1 MMILSSVLS
10 KIILPLLNKP
20 TLYGEKTMLN
30 LNKITAFPQE
40 VIEKIGFYVYR
51 LLDPRNGETF
61 YVGKGKGN
69 RVFNHS
75 KLVKETLLAEEA
87 KKSEDEVPE
96 TSDDLKFET
105 INRILKAGLE
115 PIVIIHRHGMDEAT
129 AFHVEDA
136 LMDAYPSLA
145 NKVAGHG
152 NSEIGTMHV
161 KDLIDKYK
169 VEEAD
174 FGNDKV
180 ILININASFAEE
192 KSVYDAVRFAWRI
205 NVNKAQ
211 QADYILAVSKGVI
224 RGVFIAQEWKPAIK
238 DNFPEYDKD
247 VENRYGFKGADAP
260 VDTQQKYLGKR
271 IPDSYRKKGAASPIK
286 YNYS

>member
-1 MMILSSVLS
+1 M
-10 KIILPLLNKP
+10 
-20 TLYGEKTMLN
+20 
-30 LNKITAFPQE
+30 
-40 VIEKIGFYVYR
+40 
-51 LLDPRNGETF
+51 
-61 YVGKGKGN
+61 
-69 RVFNHS
+69 
-75 KLVKETLLAEEA
+75 
-87 KKSEDEVPE
+87 
-96 TSDDLKFET
+96 
-105 INRILKAGLE
+105 KAGLE